1 MAINEERISLLERD
15 VDNEQEW
22 RREIEREMLDTKLPE
37 LTARFPDT
45 RACAVARAVYDACAE
60 KPETVILFGSRARG
74 DFSPD
79 SDIDLLIVIADNSIT
94 PQEYKRRSEAARSS
108 AAHIYGCRMP
118 IDLVH
123 ISSADFHDGRRARN
137 HVAGQAVRDGYD
149 INGDK
154 VTYDNPEPTNMP
166 DIRERIEL
174 ARRNLIDMRVLVENP
189 NSSQEAIG
197 FHAQQA
203 VENALKGWISALNDE
218 YANRHDIAE
227 LAAIVRRHPGEADT
241 TAAEHIDWL
250 TEYAVRYRYR
260 AAVVVIGD
268 RAEFL
273 EVVAETV
280 DEIIRR
286 IRELAEASGDDV
298 SLPMSPDAGAAT
310 DN

>member
-1 MAINEERISLLERD
+1 
-15 VDNEQEW
+15 
-22 RREIEREMLDTKLPE
+22 MLDTKPSGI
-37 LTARFPDT
+37 TAQFPDT

-79 SDIDLLIVIADNSIT
+79 SDIDLLIVIADASKT
-94 PQEYKRRSEAARSS
+94 PQEYKRRSEAARRS
-108 AAHIYGCRMP
+108 AARIYGCPMP

-123 ISSADFHDGRRARN
+123 ISSADFHDGLRARN

-166 DIRERIEL
+166 DIRERMEL
-174 ARRNLIDMRVLVENP
+174 ARRNLIDMRVFVEHP
-189 NSSQEAIG
+189 ASSQEAIG
-197 FHAQQA
+197 FTAQQA
-203 VENALKGWISALNDE
+203 VENALKGWISALDDE
-218 YANRHDIAE
+218 YANTHDIAG
-227 LAAIVRRHPGEADT
+227 LAEIVRRHPAEADT

-260 AAVVVIGD
+260 YRAAVVVIGD

-273 EVVAETV
+273 EIVTETV
-280 DEIIRR
+280 DEIINR
-286 IRELAEASGDDV
+286 IRELTEASGDDV
-298 SLPMSPDAGAAT
+298 S
-310 DN
+310 

>member
-1 MAINEERISLLERD
+1 
-15 VDNEQEW
+15 
-22 RREIEREMLDTKLPE
+22 MLDTTLLE
-37 LTARFPDT
+37 ITALSPDT
-45 RACAVARAVYDACAE
+45 RACAVARAVYDACDE

-79 SDIDLLIVIADNSIT
+79 SDIDLLIVITDTSVT
-94 PQEYKRRSEAARSS
+94 PQEYKRRSEAACRS
-108 AAHIYGCRMP
+108 AARIYGCRMP

-166 DIRERIEL
+166 DIRERIDL
-174 ARRNLIDMRVLVENP
+174 ARRNLIDMRVLVEHP
-189 NSSQEAIG
+189 ASSQEMIG
-197 FHAQQA
+197 FTAQQA
-203 VENALKGWISALNDE
+203 VENALKGWISALDDE
-218 YANRHDIAE
+218 YANTHDIAG
-227 LAAIVRRHPGEADT
+227 LAAIMRRHPAEADT

-273 EVVAETV
+273 EIVTETV
-280 DEIIRR
+280 DEIINR
-286 IRELAEASGDDV
+286 IRELTEASGDEGSQLV
-298 SLPMSPDAGAAT
+298 SSD
-310 DN
+310 DNTTTND